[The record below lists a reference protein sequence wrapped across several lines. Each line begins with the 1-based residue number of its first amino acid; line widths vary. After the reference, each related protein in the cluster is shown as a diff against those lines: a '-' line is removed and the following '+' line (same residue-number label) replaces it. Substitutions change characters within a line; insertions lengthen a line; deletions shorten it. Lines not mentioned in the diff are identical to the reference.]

1 MKKAIDIIKEI
12 IKEQLPMISDG
23 AINQLAK
30 SISKRFLLDNIVEFN
45 DGDLKK
51 NLVVKGKIYL

>member
-1 MKKAIDIIKEI
+1 MGGKVKVKKAIDIIKEI

-51 NLVVKGKIYL
+51 I

>member
-1 MKKAIDIIKEI
+1 MGGKVKLKKAIDIIKEI

-30 SISKRFLLDNIVEFN
+30 SISKRFSLDNIVEFN

-51 NLVVKGKIYL
+51 I